1 MKLRKVKKQTAR
13 DRARLEE
20 RLDRQAEE
28 IRRLREAEAAF
39 RSRTEKLLQDT
50 QKSLKAMNANNH
62 RMLVG
67 ILQERIG
74 VFLDKEIG
82 DR

>member
-13 DRARLEE
+13 DMARLEE
-20 RLDRQAEE
+20 RLDRQADE

-74 VFLDKEIG
+74 LFLDKEL
-82 DR
+82 DSR

>member
-13 DRARLEE
+13 DMARLEE

-74 VFLDKEIG
+74 LFLDKEL
-82 DR
+82 DSR

>member
-74 VFLDKEIG
+74 LFLDKEIG